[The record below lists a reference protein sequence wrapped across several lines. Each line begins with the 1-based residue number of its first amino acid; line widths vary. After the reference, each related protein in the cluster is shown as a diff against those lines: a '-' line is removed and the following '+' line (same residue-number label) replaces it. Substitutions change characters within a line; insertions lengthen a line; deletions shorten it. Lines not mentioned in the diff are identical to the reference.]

1 MKKNVKKYLR
11 DNQIRIPLSTKMAR
25 YYLSIGE
32 KCIIKYNNSGF
43 FIVKLAEISYSLDK
57 WNICKIRDIKYL
69 INNLYYLHE
78 TVFLGDWS
86 LPTLLVSPDV
96 KLCE

>member
-11 DNQIRIPLSTKMAR
+11 DNQIRIPLSAKMAR

-32 KCIIKYNNSGF
+32 KCIVKYNSDF
-43 FIVKLAEISYSLDK
+43 FIIKLAERSYSLNK
-57 WNICKIRDIKYL
+57 WDICKICDIKYL
-69 INNLYYLHE
+69 INNLYYLHG
-78 TVFLGDWS
+78 TIFLGDWS
-86 LPTLLVSPDV
+86 LATLLVSLDV